1 MTENLGA
8 LASVHCHNHL
18 GARANFDFF
27 DDDVFV
33 TNCNLKPLMAMLEN
47 P

>member
-1 MTENLGA
+1 MRFKEGSKDKLT
-8 LASVHCHNHL
+8 
-18 GARANFDFF
+18 FFF
-27 DDDVFV
+27 DDHVFV